1 MLPLQKNLYMAKRIE
16 LYFPSADKL
25 SWLRNISNYS
35 FVDYEQGSELIMLFH
50 KIQDIESLT
59 PIHIVTLACFID
71 NLDRKGVKVKIKKDN
86 EVASFLCNEVKLS
99 EYWAGGKNYVPAS
112 RDSIFNLWRII
123 DNQKE
128 VYSRLIHDYL
138 KKEFFHNKDL
148 GAVKNSIDEVC
159 YNIFDHADAKDN
171 AFSFVKFDITTEKLF
186 VAVCDFGIGIATSV
200 KNATSIT
207 CDCEAVRKAMEYK
220 FTVGSQKHNQ
230 GMGLGNILETCFG
243 GDEMCIVSNKA
254 MLNANT
260 DEIKV
265 NKIDFYFPGTLI
277 FYELSLSHFED
288 EEIIDNFEL

>member
-1 MLPLQKNLYMAKRIE
+1 MAKRIE

-148 GAVKNSIDEVC
+148 GAVKNSIDYE
-159 YNIFDHADAKDN
+159 YNNGLA
-171 AFSFVKFDITTEKLF
+171 E
-186 VAVCDFGIGIATSV
+186 
-200 KNATSIT
+200 
-207 CDCEAVRKAMEYK
+207 
-220 FTVGSQKHNQ
+220 GS
-230 GMGLGNILETCFG
+230 
-243 GDEMCIVSNKA
+243 
-254 MLNANT
+254 
-260 DEIKV
+260 V
-265 NKIDFYFPGTLI
+265 NKIKLAKRIMYGRSGFQLLKAKILLNEYYKF
-277 FYELSLSHFED
+277 
-288 EEIIDNFEL
+288 N